1 MIKNIVILCIDFK
14 INYAIIRIYMFS
26 FLKDKIIQME
36 VFMDRYESAKR
47 AGILGILGNLFLL
60 IIKGI
65 AGFTFNS
72 QAMIADSFNSAG
84 DILSSL
90 FTFIGN
96 KISSK
101 PGDNDHNFGHGKS
114 EYIFSFLISISMLI
128 VSAKLLYDSA
138 KSLIIHNTLDFS
150 ILLVIVCVVT
160 IMVKFSLFLYT
171 KMLNKKQP
179 NILIEAN
186 SKDHFNDCI
195 ITTCTLISILLSLIN
210 IFWLDSIV
218 GILISIYIFY
228 TGIKIFLE
236 SYNVLM
242 DISIDE
248 DTKKA
253 ILELTNKYKDIK
265 NVESIYST
273 PSGYKYIIIT
283 TISVDGNM
291 STFASHTLADNL
303 ENDIKTIDKV
313 SAAIV
318 HVNPV

>member
-1 MIKNIVILCIDFK
+1 
-14 INYAIIRIYMFS
+14 
-26 FLKDKIIQME
+26 
-36 VFMDRYESAKR
+36 MDRYESAKR

-150 ILLVIVCVVT
+150 ILLVIVCIIT
-160 IMVKFSLFLYT
+160 IIVKFSLFLYT
-171 KMLNKKQP
+171 RSLNKKES

-195 ITTCTLISILLSLIN
+195 ITTCTLISILLSLVN
-210 IFWLDSIV
+210 VFWVDSIV
-218 GILISIYIFY
+218 GIIISLYIFY

-242 DISIDE
+242 DISVDE
-248 DTKKA
+248 DTKKT
-253 ILELTNKYKDIK
+253 ILELTSKYRDIK

-291 STFASHTLADNL
+291 STFASHNLADNL
-303 ENDIKTIDKV
+303 ENDIKTLDKV

-318 HVNPV
+318 HVNPI

>member
-1 MIKNIVILCIDFK
+1 
-14 INYAIIRIYMFS
+14 
-26 FLKDKIIQME
+26 
-36 VFMDRYESAKR
+36 MDRYESANK

-60 IIKGI
+60 IIKGF
-65 AGFTFNS
+65 AGFTFKS

-114 EYIFSFLISISMLI
+114 EYIFSFLISISMII
-128 VSAKLLYDSA
+128 VSAKLLFDSVS
-138 KSLIIHNTLDFS
+138 SLVNHNTLDFS
-150 ILLVIVCVVT
+150 ILLVIVCIVT
-160 IMVKFSLFLYT
+160 IIVKFALFLYT
-171 KMLNKKQP
+171 RYLLKKQP

-195 ITTCTLISILLSLIN
+195 ITTCTLISILFSLIG
-210 IFWLDSIV
+210 IFWIDSVV
-218 GILISIYIFY
+218 GIIISFYIFY

-248 DTKKA
+248 DTKKI
-253 ILELTNKYKDIK
+253 ILNITNKYEDIK
-265 NVESIYST
+265 EVESIYST
-273 PSGYKYIIIT
+273 PSGYKYIVII

-291 STFASHTLADNL
+291 TTFNSHTLADDL
-303 ENDIKTIDKV
+303 ENEIKKLDKV
-313 SAAIV
+313 SDAIV

>member
-1 MIKNIVILCIDFK
+1 
-14 INYAIIRIYMFS
+14 
-26 FLKDKIIQME
+26 
-36 VFMDRYESAKR
+36 MDRYESANK

-60 IIKGI
+60 IIKGF
-65 AGFTFNS
+65 AGFTFKS

-114 EYIFSFLISISMLI
+114 EYIFSFLISISMII
-128 VSAKLLYDSA
+128 VSAKLLFDSVS
-138 KSLIIHNTLDFS
+138 SLVNHNTLDFS
-150 ILLVIVCVVT
+150 ILLVIVCIVT
-160 IMVKFSLFLYT
+160 IIVKFALFLYT
-171 KMLNKKQP
+171 RYLLKKQP

-195 ITTCTLISILLSLIN
+195 ITTCTLISILFSLIG
-210 IFWLDSIV
+210 IFWIDSVV
-218 GILISIYIFY
+218 GIIISFYIFY

-248 DTKKA
+248 DTKKI
-253 ILELTNKYKDIK
+253 ILDITNKYEDIK
-265 NVESIYST
+265 EVESIYST
-273 PSGYKYIIIT
+273 PSGYKYIVII

-291 STFASHTLADNL
+291 TTFNSHTLADDL
-303 ENDIKTIDKV
+303 ENEIKKLDKV
-313 SAAIV
+313 SDAIV

>member
-1 MIKNIVILCIDFK
+1 M
-14 INYAIIRIYMFS
+14 S
-26 FLKDKIIQME
+26 
-36 VFMDRYESAKR
+36 RYESARR
-47 AGILGILGNLFLL
+47 AGLLGILGNLFLL
-60 IIKGI
+60 IIKGF

-138 KSLIIHNTLDFS
+138 KSLSSHNVLDFS
-150 ILLVIVCVVT
+150 ILLVIVCIIT

-171 KMLNKKQP
+171 KRLNKKEP

-195 ITTCTLISILLSLIN
+195 ITTCTLISILFSLAN
-210 IFWLDSIV
+210 IFWVDGIV
-218 GILISIYIFY
+218 GIIISIYIFY

-242 DISIDE
+242 DISVDE
-248 DTKKA
+248 DTKKT
-253 ILELTNKYKDIK
+253 ILDLTNKYKDIK

-273 PSGYKYIIIT
+273 PSGYKYIIII
-283 TISVDGNM
+283 TILVDGNM
-291 STFASHTLADNL
+291 STFDSHDLADKL
-303 ENDIKTIDKV
+303 EKDIKALDKI

>member
-1 MIKNIVILCIDFK
+1 
-14 INYAIIRIYMFS
+14 
-26 FLKDKIIQME
+26 
-36 VFMDRYESAKR
+36 MDRYESAKR
-47 AGILGILGNLFLL
+47 AGILGVLGNLFLL

-65 AGFTFNS
+65 AGFAFRS

-114 EYIFSFLISISMLI
+114 EYIFSFLISISMI
-128 VSAKLLYDSA
+128 VVSAKLLYDSV
-138 KSLIIHNTLDFS
+138 KSLILHNTLDFS
-150 ILLVIVCVVT
+150 ILLVIVCIVT
-160 IMVKFSLFLYT
+160 ILTKFALFLYT
-171 KMLNKKQP
+171 KHLLKKQH

-195 ITTCTLISILLSLIN
+195 ITTCTLISILFSLVG
-210 IFWLDSIV
+210 IFWIDSVV
-218 GILISIYIFY
+218 GIIISIYIFY

-242 DISIDE
+242 DISIDD
-248 DTKKA
+248 DTKKI
-253 ILELTNKYKDIK
+253 ILDITNKYEEIK
-265 NVESIYST
+265 EVESIYST
-273 PSGYKYIIIT
+273 PSGYKYIIIL

-291 STFASHTLADNL
+291 TTFNSHSLADDL
-303 ENDIKTIDKV
+303 ENDIKHLDKV
-313 SAAIV
+313 SNAIV

>member
-1 MIKNIVILCIDFK
+1 
-14 INYAIIRIYMFS
+14 
-26 FLKDKIIQME
+26 
-36 VFMDRYESAKR
+36 MDRYESANK

-60 IIKGI
+60 IIKGF
-65 AGFTFNS
+65 AGFTFKS

-114 EYIFSFLISISMLI
+114 EYIFSFLISISMII
-128 VSAKLLYDSA
+128 VSAKLLFDSVS
-138 KSLIIHNTLDFS
+138 SLVNHNTLDFS

-160 IMVKFSLFLYT
+160 IIVKFALFLYT
-171 KMLNKKQP
+171 RYLLKKEH

-195 ITTCTLISILLSLIN
+195 ITTCTLISILFSLVG
-210 IFWLDSIV
+210 IFWMDSVV
-218 GILISIYIFY
+218 GIIISFYIFY

-248 DTKKA
+248 DTKKI
-253 ILELTNKYKDIK
+253 ILDITNKYEDIK
-265 NVESIYST
+265 EVESIYST
-273 PSGYKYIIIT
+273 PSGYKYVVII

-291 STFASHTLADNL
+291 TTFNSHALADNL
-303 ENDIKTIDKV
+303 ENDIKSLDKV
-313 SAAIV
+313 SNAIV
-318 HVNPV
+318 HVNPI

>member
-1 MIKNIVILCIDFK
+1 
-14 INYAIIRIYMFS
+14 
-26 FLKDKIIQME
+26 
-36 VFMDRYESAKR
+36 MDRYESANK

-60 IIKGI
+60 IIKGF
-65 AGFTFNS
+65 AGFTFKS

-114 EYIFSFLISISMLI
+114 EYIFSFLISISMII
-128 VSAKLLYDSA
+128 VSAKLLFDSVS
-138 KSLIIHNTLDFS
+138 SLVNHNTLDFS
-150 ILLVIVCVVT
+150 ILLVIVCIVT
-160 IMVKFSLFLYT
+160 IIVKFALFLYT
-171 KMLNKKQP
+171 RYLLKKQP

-195 ITTCTLISILLSLIN
+195 ITTCTLISILFSLIG
-210 IFWLDSIV
+210 IFWIDSVV
-218 GILISIYIFY
+218 GIIISFYIFY

-248 DTKKA
+248 DTKKV
-253 ILELTNKYKDIK
+253 ILDITNKYEDIK
-265 NVESIYST
+265 EVESIYST
-273 PSGYKYIIIT
+273 PSGYKYIVII

-291 STFASHTLADNL
+291 TTFNSHTLADDL
-303 ENDIKTIDKV
+303 ENEIKKLDKV
-313 SAAIV
+313 SDAIV

>member
-1 MIKNIVILCIDFK
+1 
-14 INYAIIRIYMFS
+14 
-26 FLKDKIIQME
+26 
-36 VFMDRYESAKR
+36 MDRYESANK
-47 AGILGILGNLFLL
+47 AGILGILGNLFLAL
-60 IIKGI
+60 IKGF

-114 EYIFSFLISISMLI
+114 EYIFSFLISISMII
-128 VSAKLLYDSA
+128 VSAKLLFDSIS
-138 KSLIIHNTLDFS
+138 SLVNHKTLDFS
-150 ILLVIVCVVT
+150 ILLVIVCVIT
-160 IMVKFSLFLYT
+160 IIVKFALFLYT
-171 KMLNKKQP
+171 KYLLKKQP

-186 SKDHFNDCI
+186 NKDHFNDCI
-195 ITTCTLISILLSLIN
+195 ITSCTLISILFSLIG
-210 IFWLDSIV
+210 IFWIDSIV
-218 GILISIYIFY
+218 GIIISFYIFY
-228 TGIKIFLE
+228 TGIKIFFE

-248 DTKKA
+248 DTKKI
-253 ILELTNKYKDIK
+253 ILDITNKYEDIK
-265 NVESIYST
+265 EVESIYST
-273 PSGYKYIIIT
+273 PSGYKYIVII

-291 STFASHTLADNL
+291 TTFNSHALADNL
-303 ENDIKTIDKV
+303 ENDIKSLDKV
-313 SAAIV
+313 SNAIV

>member
-1 MIKNIVILCIDFK
+1 
-14 INYAIIRIYMFS
+14 
-26 FLKDKIIQME
+26 
-36 VFMDRYESAKR
+36 MDRYESANK

-60 IIKGI
+60 IIKGF
-65 AGFTFNS
+65 AGFTFKS

-114 EYIFSFLISISMLI
+114 EYIFSFLISISMII
-128 VSAKLLYDSA
+128 VSAKLLFDSVS
-138 KSLIIHNTLDFS
+138 SLVNHNTLDFS

-160 IMVKFSLFLYT
+160 IIVKFALFLYT
-171 KMLNKKQP
+171 RYLLKKEH

-195 ITTCTLISILLSLIN
+195 ITTCTLISILFSLVE
-210 IFWLDSIV
+210 IFWMDSVV
-218 GILISIYIFY
+218 GIIISFYIFY

-248 DTKKA
+248 DTKKI
-253 ILELTNKYKDIK
+253 ILDITNKYEDIK
-265 NVESIYST
+265 EVESIYST
-273 PSGYKYIIIT
+273 PSGYKYIVII

-291 STFASHTLADNL
+291 TTFNSHTLADNL
-303 ENDIKTIDKV
+303 ESDIKNLDKV
-313 SAAIV
+313 SNAIV

>member
-1 MIKNIVILCIDFK
+1 
-14 INYAIIRIYMFS
+14 
-26 FLKDKIIQME
+26 
-36 VFMDRYESAKR
+36 MDRYESANK
-47 AGILGILGNLFLL
+47 AGILGILGNLFLAL
-60 IIKGI
+60 IKGF

-114 EYIFSFLISISMLI
+114 EYIFSFLISISMII
-128 VSAKLLYDSA
+128 VSAKLLFDSVS
-138 KSLIIHNTLDFS
+138 SLVNHNTLDFS
-150 ILLVIVCVVT
+150 ILLVIVCVIT
-160 IMVKFSLFLYT
+160 IIVKFALFLYT
-171 KMLNKKQP
+171 RYLLKKQP

-186 SKDHFNDCI
+186 NKDHFNDCI
-195 ITTCTLISILLSLIN
+195 ITSCTLISILFSLIG
-210 IFWLDSIV
+210 IFWIDSIV
-218 GILISIYIFY
+218 GIIISFYIFY

-248 DTKKA
+248 NTKKI
-253 ILELTNKYKDIK
+253 ILDITNKYEDIK
-265 NVESIYST
+265 EVESIYST
-273 PSGYKYIIIT
+273 PSGYKYIVII

-291 STFASHTLADNL
+291 TTFNSHALADNL
-303 ENDIKTIDKV
+303 ENDIKSLDKV
-313 SAAIV
+313 SNAIV

>member
-1 MIKNIVILCIDFK
+1 MN
-14 INYAIIRIYMFS
+14 
-26 FLKDKIIQME
+26 
-36 VFMDRYESAKR
+36 RYESANK
-47 AGILGILGNLFLL
+47 AGILGILGNLFLAL
-60 IIKGI
+60 IKGF

-114 EYIFSFLISISMLI
+114 EYIFSFLISISMII
-128 VSAKLLYDSA
+128 VSAKLLFDSIS
-138 KSLIIHNTLDFS
+138 SLVNHKTLDFS
-150 ILLVIVCVVT
+150 ILLVIVCVIT
-160 IMVKFSLFLYT
+160 IIVKFALFLYT
-171 KMLNKKQP
+171 KYLLKKQP

-186 SKDHFNDCI
+186 NKDHFNDCI
-195 ITTCTLISILLSLIN
+195 ITSCTLISILFSLIG
-210 IFWLDSIV
+210 IFWIDSIV
-218 GILISIYIFY
+218 GIIISFYIFY
-228 TGIKIFLE
+228 TGIKIFFE

-248 DTKKA
+248 DTKKI
-253 ILELTNKYKDIK
+253 ILDITNKYEDIK
-265 NVESIYST
+265 EVESIYST
-273 PSGYKYIIIT
+273 PSGYKYIVII

-291 STFASHTLADNL
+291 TTFNSHALADNL
-303 ENDIKTIDKV
+303 ENDIKSLDKV
-313 SAAIV
+313 SNAIV

>member
-1 MIKNIVILCIDFK
+1 
-14 INYAIIRIYMFS
+14 
-26 FLKDKIIQME
+26 
-36 VFMDRYESAKR
+36 MDRYESANK
-47 AGILGILGNLFLL
+47 AGILGILGNLFLAL
-60 IIKGI
+60 IKGF

-101 PGDNDHNFGHGKS
+101 PGDNNHNFGHGKS
-114 EYIFSFLISISMLI
+114 EYIFSFLISISMII
-128 VSAKLLYDSA
+128 VSAKLLFDSIS
-138 KSLIIHNTLDFS
+138 SLVNHKTLDFS
-150 ILLVIVCVVT
+150 ILLVIVCVIT
-160 IMVKFSLFLYT
+160 IIVKFALFLYT
-171 KMLNKKQP
+171 KYLLKKQP

-186 SKDHFNDCI
+186 NKDHFNDCI
-195 ITTCTLISILLSLIN
+195 ITSCTLISILFSLIG
-210 IFWLDSIV
+210 IFWIDSIV
-218 GILISIYIFY
+218 GIIISFYIFY

-248 DTKKA
+248 NTKKI
-253 ILELTNKYKDIK
+253 ILDITNKYEDIK
-265 NVESIYST
+265 EVESIYST
-273 PSGYKYIIIT
+273 PSGYKYIVII

-291 STFASHTLADNL
+291 TTFNSHALADNL
-303 ENDIKTIDKV
+303 ENDIKSLDKV
-313 SAAIV
+313 SNAIV

>member
-1 MIKNIVILCIDFK
+1 
-14 INYAIIRIYMFS
+14 
-26 FLKDKIIQME
+26 
-36 VFMDRYESAKR
+36 MDRYESANK

-60 IIKGI
+60 IIKGF
-65 AGFTFNS
+65 AGFTFKS

-101 PGDNDHNFGHGKS
+101 PWDNDHNFGHGKS
-114 EYIFSFLISISMLI
+114 EYIFYFLISISMII
-128 VSAKLLYDSA
+128 VSAKLLFDSVS
-138 KSLIIHNTLDFS
+138 SLVNHNTLDFS

-160 IMVKFSLFLYT
+160 IIVKFALFLYT
-171 KMLNKKQP
+171 RYLLKKEH

-195 ITTCTLISILLSLIN
+195 ITTCTLISILFSLVG
-210 IFWLDSIV
+210 IFWMDSVV
-218 GILISIYIFY
+218 GIIISFYIFY

-248 DTKKA
+248 DTKKI
-253 ILELTNKYKDIK
+253 ILDITNKYEDIK
-265 NVESIYST
+265 EVESIYST
-273 PSGYKYIIIT
+273 PSGYKYIVII
-283 TISVDGNM
+283 TISVDCNM
-291 STFASHTLADNL
+291 TTFNSHTFSYK
-303 ENDIKTIDKV
+303 ICSTKTGYSFLKF
-313 SAAIV
+313 
-318 HVNPV
+318 

>member
-1 MIKNIVILCIDFK
+1 
-14 INYAIIRIYMFS
+14 
-26 FLKDKIIQME
+26 
-36 VFMDRYESAKR
+36 MDRYESANK

-60 IIKGI
+60 IIKGF
-65 AGFTFNS
+65 AGFTFKS

-101 PGDNDHNFGHGKS
+101 PGDSDHNFGHGKS
-114 EYIFSFLISISMLI
+114 EYIFSFLISISMII
-128 VSAKLLYDSA
+128 VSAKLLFDSVS
-138 KSLIIHNTLDFS
+138 SLINHNTLDFS
-150 ILLVIVCVVT
+150 ILLIIVCVVT
-160 IMVKFSLFLYT
+160 IIVKFSLFLYT
-171 KMLNKKQP
+171 RYLLKKSH

-195 ITTCTLISILLSLIN
+195 ITTCTLISILFSLIG
-210 IFWLDSIV
+210 IFWIDGVV
-218 GILISIYIFY
+218 GIIISLYIFY

-248 DTKKA
+248 DTKKI
-253 ILELTNKYKDIK
+253 ILNITNKYEDIK
-265 NVESIYST
+265 EVESIYST
-273 PSGYKYIIIT
+273 PSGYKYIVII

-291 STFASHTLADNL
+291 TTFNSHTLADDL
-303 ENDIKTIDKV
+303 ENEIKKLDKV
-313 SAAIV
+313 SDAIV

>member
-1 MIKNIVILCIDFK
+1 
-14 INYAIIRIYMFS
+14 
-26 FLKDKIIQME
+26 
-36 VFMDRYESAKR
+36 MDRYESANK

-60 IIKGI
+60 IIKGF
-65 AGFTFNS
+65 AGFTFKS

-114 EYIFSFLISISMLI
+114 EYIFSFLISISMII
-128 VSAKLLYDSA
+128 VSAKLLFDSVS
-138 KSLIIHNTLDFS
+138 SLVNHNTLDFS
-150 ILLVIVCVVT
+150 ILLVIVCIVT
-160 IMVKFSLFLYT
+160 IIVKFALFLYT
-171 KMLNKKQP
+171 RYLLKKQP

-195 ITTCTLISILLSLIN
+195 ITTCTLISILFSLIG
-210 IFWLDSIV
+210 IFWIDSVV
-218 GILISIYIFY
+218 GIIISFYIFY

-248 DTKKA
+248 DTKKI
-253 ILELTNKYKDIK
+253 ILNITNKYEDIK
-265 NVESIYST
+265 EVESIYST
-273 PSGYKYIIIT
+273 PSGYKYIVII

-291 STFASHTLADNL
+291 TTFNSHTLADDL
-303 ENDIKTIDKV
+303 ENGIKKLDKV
-313 SAAIV
+313 SDAIV

>member
-1 MIKNIVILCIDFK
+1 M
-14 INYAIIRIYMFS
+14 S
-26 FLKDKIIQME
+26 
-36 VFMDRYESAKR
+36 RYESARK
-47 AGILGILGNLFLL
+47 AGIFGILGNLFLL
-60 IIKGI
+60 IIKGF

-138 KSLIIHNTLDFS
+138 KSLISHNVLDFS
-150 ILLVIVCVVT
+150 VLLVIVCIVT
-160 IMVKFSLFLYT
+160 IIVKFALFLYT
-171 KMLNKKQP
+171 KKLNKKEP

-195 ITTCTLISILLSLIN
+195 ITTCTLISILLSLAN
-210 IFWLDSIV
+210 IFWVDGIV
-218 GILISIYIFY
+218 GIIISIYIFY

-242 DISIDE
+242 DISVDE
-248 DTKKA
+248 ETKNI
-253 ILELTNKYKDIK
+253 ILELTSKYKDIK

-273 PSGYKYIIIT
+273 PSGYKYIIII

-291 STFASHTLADNL
+291 STFDSHNLADQL
-303 ENDIKTIDKV
+303 ENNIKNLDKV

-318 HVNPV
+318 HVNPVWIL

>member
-1 MIKNIVILCIDFK
+1 
-14 INYAIIRIYMFS
+14 
-26 FLKDKIIQME
+26 
-36 VFMDRYESAKR
+36 MDRYESANK
-47 AGILGILGNLFLL
+47 AGILGILGNLFLAL
-60 IIKGI
+60 IKGF

-114 EYIFSFLISISMLI
+114 EYIFSFLISISMII
-128 VSAKLLYDSA
+128 VSAKLLFDSIS
-138 KSLIIHNTLDFS
+138 SLVNHKTLDFS
-150 ILLVIVCVVT
+150 ILLVIVCVIT
-160 IMVKFSLFLYT
+160 IIVKFALFLYT
-171 KMLNKKQP
+171 KYLLKKQP

-186 SKDHFNDCI
+186 NKDHFNDCI
-195 ITTCTLISILLSLIN
+195 ITSCTLISNLFSLIG
-210 IFWLDSIV
+210 IYWIDSIV
-218 GILISIYIFY
+218 GIIISFYIFY
-228 TGIKIFLE
+228 TGIKIFFE

-248 DTKKA
+248 DTKKI
-253 ILELTNKYKDIK
+253 ILDITNKYEDIK
-265 NVESIYST
+265 EVESIYST
-273 PSGYKYIIIT
+273 PSGYKYIVII

-291 STFASHTLADNL
+291 TTFNSHALADNL
-303 ENDIKTIDKV
+303 ENDIKSLDKV
-313 SAAIV
+313 SNAIV

>member
-1 MIKNIVILCIDFK
+1 MN
-14 INYAIIRIYMFS
+14 
-26 FLKDKIIQME
+26 
-36 VFMDRYESAKR
+36 RYESANK
-47 AGILGILGNLFLL
+47 AVILGILGNLFLAL
-60 IIKGI
+60 IKGF

-114 EYIFSFLISISMLI
+114 EYIFSFLISISMII
-128 VSAKLLYDSA
+128 VSAKLLFDSIS
-138 KSLIIHNTLDFS
+138 SLVNHKTLDFS
-150 ILLVIVCVVT
+150 ILLVIVCVIT
-160 IMVKFSLFLYT
+160 IIVKFALFLYT
-171 KMLNKKQP
+171 KYLLKKQP

-186 SKDHFNDCI
+186 NKDHFNDCI
-195 ITTCTLISILLSLIN
+195 ITSCTLISILFSLIG
-210 IFWLDSIV
+210 IFWIDSIV
-218 GILISIYIFY
+218 GIIISFYIFY
-228 TGIKIFLE
+228 TGIKIFFE

-248 DTKKA
+248 DTKKI
-253 ILELTNKYKDIK
+253 ILDITNKYEDIK
-265 NVESIYST
+265 EVESIYST
-273 PSGYKYIIIT
+273 PSGYKYIVII

-291 STFASHTLADNL
+291 TTFNSHALADNL
-303 ENDIKTIDKV
+303 ENDIKSLDKV
-313 SAAIV
+313 SNAIV